1 MRAQVGSLV
10 GEQILQAMRYGQKK
24 KKYTTIYKSNYSI
37 RQKCI
42 RVIREAEINTM
53 GVLMTEV
60 AFDIIRGLWKTLE
73 GVDI

>member
-1 MRAQVGSLV
+1 
-10 GEQILQAMRYGQKK
+10 MRYGQKK
-24 KKYTTIYKSNYSI
+24 KKKQTAVYKSNYSI
-37 RQKCI
+37 SQKCVH
-42 RVIREAEINTM
+42 VIREAEINTM